1 MMQDALADVLTTI
14 RNAEKI
20 GRKECITNAGKM
32 IKSVLKIMHENKYIG
47 PFELIDNGKGGK
59 FKIELKGK
67 IVHSGVIKPRLSVRV
82 DELEKYEKRFL
93 PAENVG
99 LLILSTS
106 KGVMDHKK
114 AKELHIGG
122 KLISYVY

>member
-1 MMQDALADVLTTI
+1 MMQDPLADVLTII

-20 GRKECITNAGKM
+20 GRKECVTHTSNL
-32 IKSVLKIMHENKYIG
+32 IKAILKIMHEYKYIG
-47 PFELIDNGKGGK
+47 SFEFIDDGKGGK

-67 IVHSGVIKPRLSVRV
+67 IIDTNVIKPRFSVGV
-82 DELEKYEKRFL
+82 DEFEKYEKRFL
-93 PAENVG
+93 PAENIG

-106 KGVMDHKK
+106 KGVIDHKK
-114 AKELHIGG
+114 AKELHVGG

>member
-1 MMQDALADVLTTI
+1 MMQDALADVLSLI

-20 GRKECITNAGKM
+20 GRDECVVHTSKL
-32 IKSVLKIMHENKYIG
+32 IKSILKIMHENGYIG
-47 PFELIDNGKGGK
+47 SFEFIDDGKGGK
-59 FKIELKGK
+59 FRIDLEGK
-67 IVHSGVIKPRLSVRV
+67 IIDANVIKPRFSVKV
-82 DELEKYEKRFL
+82 EELEKYEKRFL

-106 KGVMDHKK
+106 KGVMDHRK
-114 AKELHIGG
+114 ARELHVGG

>member
-1 MMQDALADVLTTI
+1 MQDPLADVLTII

-20 GRKECITNAGKM
+20 GRKECVTHTSNL
-32 IKSVLKIMHENKYIG
+32 IKAILKIMKEHKYIG
-47 PFELIDNGKGGK
+47 SFEFIDDGKGGK

-67 IVHSGVIKPRLSVRV
+67 IIDTNVIKPRFSVGV
-82 DELEKYEKRFL
+82 DEFEKYEKRFL
-93 PAENVG
+93 PAENIG

-106 KGVMDHKK
+106 KGVIDHKK
-114 AKELHIGG
+114 AKELHVGG